1 MKPAS
6 DGKQKGINCIILA
19 LLMFIGLGFC
29 SSNKSLYLSAIT
41 DALGI
46 KRSVFSL
53 ATSLRFIVTSVSSLF
68 FGNLVSRFGTKKL
81 MLTGILCLYAAE
93 LFGNESYDKILGLF
107 VSFNVAGYAFGTPL
121 VNLVFDISGS
131 YVPAFFVMGFAM
143 LAVLFAMQFVINAA
157 HKKRRESTQ

>member
-6 DGKQKGINCIILA
+6 DGKQKWINCIILA

-68 FGNLVSRFGTKKL
+68 FGNLVSRFGT
-81 MLTGILCLYAAE
+81 
-93 LFGNESYDKILGLF
+93 
-107 VSFNVAGYAFGTPL
+107 PL